1 MIGMNPY
8 NQAAFGFAQ
17 AYQMNMQ
24 AADRQRRANE
34 PADNAFAEGVSD
46 IESSLTYQP
55 NPQSPAP
62 PTEQYSGVG
71 PDNGIEAGD
80 ENGNSLMRA
89 KRKVSKYLNERD

>member
-1 MIGMNPY
+1 MIAMNPY

-24 AADRQRRANE
+24 AADRQRRANA
-34 PADNAFAEGVSD
+34 PSDNAFAEGVSD
-46 IESSLTYQP
+46 VENGLTYEP

-62 PTEQYSGVG
+62 PSEQYSGIG
-71 PDNGIEAGD
+71 PDDGVGAEQ

-89 KRKVSKYLNERD
+89 RRKVSKYLNERD